1 MFTCKN
7 MEHISFKWEHFS
19 WNISWNMSH
28 FPQNPPIFILYS
40 DKVHPNT
47 TPESSWNLGA
57 IFVFP
62 TLLHKIF
69 YLITYKIC
77 QFYFPKS
84 LGLSSPHTL
93 APALLKVLI
102 FNYLDFFNGFLPFL
116 FSSITYH
123 HTLQTDLSKI

>member
-28 FPQNPPIFILYS
+28 FPQNTNLLFFTLIKYTKYPGIQVEI
-40 DKVHPNT
+40 
-47 TPESSWNLGA
+47 LGA

-84 LGLSSPHTL
+84 LGLSLSSMPL